1 VIGKLRE
8 RRLVAKDTYEMTF
21 SLSERIT
28 FLPGQYVTISIPQPV
43 YEDYQLNRRIFS
55 LVNSPTQN
63 DIAKILFRYRD
74 SGFKRNLVEMTVG
87 SEVRIEE
94 PVGMFQLP
102 DDETIPLVFLATGV
116 GAAPFVSALSLL
128 REQKSQR
135 QITFFFSNY
144 SSETTPYFDLLTN
157 LTKDLASLRLVPI
170 MTRDEKWTGEK
181 ERVSINMIKSHIQE
195 FARANFFLAGLP
207 EFVDYLVRQLLE
219 AGIPKESVAQE
230 SFDGY

>member
-1 VIGKLRE
+1 MIGKLSE
-8 RRLVAKDTYEMTF
+8 RTLVAKDTYEVTF

-43 YEDYQLNRRIFS
+43 YEDYQLNQRIFS

-63 DIAKILFRYRD
+63 NIVKVLFRYRD
-74 SGFKRNLVEMTVG
+74 SGFKRNLVEMTAG
-87 SEVRIEE
+87 SEVEIEK

-116 GAAPFVSALSLL
+116 GIAPLLSALSFLG
-128 REQKSQR
+128 EKKSQR
-135 QITFFFSNY
+135 LIWCFVSNY
-144 SSETTPYFDLLTN
+144 SSGTTPFLKQLKSFS
-157 LTKDLASLRLVPI
+157 KDLINFRLILV
-170 MTRDEKWTGEK
+170 MTRDKNWSGEK
-181 ERVSINMIKSHIQE
+181 ERVSRKMIEKWVPE

-207 EFVDYLVRQLLE
+207 EFVDDLVKELLA
-219 AGIPKESVAQE
+219 AGVSKDKILQE